1 MHSTAIRLPG
11 RCFRCG
17 WLLWP
22 SATGTNWGMRLKGAI
37 TFCKFRFNQF
47 HFNNWYFLS
56 AMDTGMAEWR
66 LDKNITLQEGQWW
79 PPGNTTGIHCKM
91 SIGMIGR
98 QQVWKIVLICAFTRV
113 QVIYMMFVTTATHC
127 HTATLCPPFC
137 AVCDSPCNSS
147 PFRIKFCILFQRA
160 LCPIDCTGSHRNLI
174 LGSAGIPF
182 CNKYWWWWSIAMKC

>member
-1 MHSTAIRLPG
+1 
-11 RCFRCG
+11 
-17 WLLWP
+17 
-22 SATGTNWGMRLKGAI
+22 
-37 TFCKFRFNQF
+37 
-47 HFNNWYFLS
+47 
-56 AMDTGMAEWR
+56 MDTGMAEWR
-66 LDKNITLQEGQWW
+66 LDKNITLQEEQWW
-79 PPGNTTGIHCKM
+79 PPGNMTGIHCKM

-98 QQVWKIVLICAFTRV
+98 QEVWKIVLICAFTRV

-160 LCPIDCTGSHRNLI
+160 LCPIDCTGSPRNLI

-182 CNKYWWWWSIAMKC
+182 TTSIDDDDRLQWNAWFIEWIDRRPQYSNWSGWK

>member
-1 MHSTAIRLPG
+1 
-11 RCFRCG
+11 
-17 WLLWP
+17 
-22 SATGTNWGMRLKGAI
+22 MRLKGAI

-66 LDKNITLQEGQWW
+66 LDKNITLQEEQWW

-127 HTATLCPPFC
+127 HTTTLCPPFC

-160 LCPIDCTGSHRNLI
+160 LCPIDCTGISSWGVLEFLLQQVLMMMI
-174 LGSAGIPF
+174 D
-182 CNKYWWWWSIAMKC
+182 CNEMLYGWIIEWIDWRPQYSNWWK